1 MMQIDILKSK
11 QDDIKT
17 SELST
22 DILVSDN
29 TKILLAQQAVETKR
43 KQLDI
48 TKLPCFKCEWR
59 WSIHYPKCQ
68 WNKDGNINTY

>member
-1 MMQIDILKSK
+1 MMQTDVSNLK
-11 QDDIKT
+11 QDKL
-17 SELST
+17 ELSKPS
-22 DILVSDN
+22 IDN
-29 TKILLAQQAVETKR
+29 SKT

-59 WSIHYPKCQ
+59 YSIHCPKCQ

>member
-11 QDDIKT
+11 QDNIKT

-22 DILVSDN
+22 DVSVSDN
-29 TKILLAQQAVETKR
+29 AKILLAQQVVETKH

-48 TKLPCFKCEWR
+48 AKLPCFKCEWR
-59 WSIHYPKCQ
+59 WSIHCPKCQ

>member
-1 MMQIDILKSK
+1 MMQTDVLKLK
-11 QDDIKT
+11 QDKIETSKPSIDSSMQQNAKT
-17 SELST
+17 
-22 DILVSDN
+22 
-29 TKILLAQQAVETKR
+29 

-59 WSIHYPKCQ
+59 YSIHCPKCQ